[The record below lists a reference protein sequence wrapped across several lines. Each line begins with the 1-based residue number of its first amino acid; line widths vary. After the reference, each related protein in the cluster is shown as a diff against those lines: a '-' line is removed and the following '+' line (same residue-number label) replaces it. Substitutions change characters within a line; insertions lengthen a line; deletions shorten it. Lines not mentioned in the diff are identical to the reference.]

1 MKNLLL
7 SFCALALV
15 LSVVSCKENTTETTV
30 EADEIYETPAEVIET
45 PVVEEVD
52 TTEEDPTEED
62 STAVQ

>member
-7 SFCALALV
+7 SFYGLALV
-15 LSVVSCKENTTETTV
+15 LSVVSCKKNTTETTV
-30 EADEIYETPAEVIET
+30 EADETYETPAEVIET

-52 TTEEDPTEED
+52 TTEVD